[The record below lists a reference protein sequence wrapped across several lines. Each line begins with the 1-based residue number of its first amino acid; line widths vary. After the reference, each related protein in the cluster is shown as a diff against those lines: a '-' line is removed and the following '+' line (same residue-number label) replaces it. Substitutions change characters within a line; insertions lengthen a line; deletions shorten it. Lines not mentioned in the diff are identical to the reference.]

1 MGEYEQKQIRLVIMH
16 SQELLKRLES
26 SDKQRIKSML
36 IELVAKTQYLT
47 KKDINTWRQAWQ
59 MAINIENPQ
68 RSNLYDV
75 YTDVDID
82 LHLSG
87 CVGQRRDFV
96 LKKSFKL
103 VDFNTQKE
111 DKNIT
116 ELFEE
121 EWFKNFCEEILNS
134 RYWGHSLVQLGD
146 IVSVIGKKKFADIT
160 LVPRKHVIP
169 EYGVIVKEVG
179 DEPKKGIDYRTGSI
193 ADWVIEAGG
202 KKDLGL
208 FLKCAPQTLPKKNML
223 GFWDAFGEMFGMPIR
238 IGKTTSRDSKE
249 ITKVER
255 MLSDMGAAAWGLFPE
270 GTEIEIKETQ
280 RGDAFEVYDK
290 RVERA
295 NSEISKGILNQTMT
309 IDNGASKSQG
319 EVHLEIFQNV
329 VERDA
334 DFVKDIVNNKLIP
347 IMSKHGFGVEK
358 YKFQWDESIDY
369 TPEQQIQID
378 TLMVQNFDID
388 PQYFAKKY
396 NIPII
401 GKKEASDT
409 NFFE

>member
-1 MGEYEQKQIRLVIMH
+1 
-16 SQELLKRLES
+16 
-26 SDKQRIKSML
+26 
-36 IELVAKTQYLT
+36 
-47 KKDINTWRQAWQ
+47 
-59 MAINIENPQ
+59 
-68 RSNLYDV
+68 
-75 YTDVDID
+75 
-82 LHLSG
+82 
-87 CVGQRRDFV
+87 
-96 LKKSFKL
+96 
-103 VDFNTQKE
+103 
-111 DKNIT
+111 
-116 ELFEE
+116 
-121 EWFKNFCEEILNS
+121 
-134 RYWGHSLVQLGD
+134 
-146 IVSVIGKKKFADIT
+146 
-160 LVPRKHVIP
+160 
-169 EYGVIVKEVG
+169 
-179 DEPKKGIDYRTGSI
+179 
-193 ADWVIEAGG
+193 
-202 KKDLGL
+202 
-208 FLKCAPQTLPKKNML
+208 
-223 GFWDAFGEMFGMPIR
+223 
-238 IGKTTSRDSKE
+238 
-249 ITKVER
+249 
-255 MLSDMGAAAWGLFPE
+255 DMGAAAWGLFPE

>member
-1 MGEYEQKQIRLVIMH
+1 MH

-208 FLKCAPQTLPKKNML
+208 FLKCAPQTLSKKNML

-309 IDNGASKSQG
+309 IDNGSSKSQG

-358 YKFQWDESIDY
+358 YKFQWDEAIDY

-388 PQYFAKKY
+388 PKYFAEKY

-401 GKKEASDT
+401 GKKQAPDT